1 MTLDPQ
7 ARFILDLAERSTR
20 PLLESLDPPAARLQY
35 AEMVAAA
42 SGEPPAGVLTE
53 ESTIP
58 GPDGE
63 LPTRLYRPQGAKGPL
78 PILIFFH
85 GGGYVI
91 GDRDTHDIPC
101 RQLCLGAACLV
112 VSVDYRLAP
121 EHPFPVPVDDV
132 IILDQVLANLEV
144 TFLDLFLSTL
154 DASHHQSAFD
164 RVIFLHAKAFQEAG
178 CIVGV
183 NNASFQVQKGDLL
196 VVMGLSGSGKSTLLR
211 CTSRLTDATSGNI
224 YIDGEDLLAMSNK
237 KLIELRRNK
246 MGMVFQSF
254 ALLPHKTVL
263 ENIAFPLQIKGNS
276 TEESIK
282 RAKDMVDLVG
292 LDGREN
298 YFPRELSGGQ
308 QQRVGIARS
317 LAVEPDIWFLD
328 EPFSALDPLIRKE
341 MQDEFMRLQG
351 VLNKTILF
359 VTHDFDEA
367 LRLADRIA
375 IMKDGIIEQ
384 LDTPANIV
392 LNPAT
397 EYVRKFT
404 EEVPREKVLRIES
417 VMDPVDTSE
426 VLSDLKVSKDAIIET
441 VAEAVLGQDK
451 PVVVVDADNNVV
463 GAVHSSKV
471 IHVLFGSRAKTDNKD

>member
-1 MTLDPQ
+1 MSSPGHTTQNGHPVIQCDSVYKIFGENAQ
-7 ARFILDLAERSTR
+7 K
-20 PLLESLDPPAARLQY
+20 LLRDSKGNVD
-35 AEMVAAA
+35 
-42 SGEPPAGVLTE
+42 
-53 ESTIP
+53 
-58 GPDGE
+58 
-63 LPTRLYRPQGAKGPL
+63 AK
-78 PILIFFH
+78 
-85 GGGYVI
+85 
-91 GDRDTHDIPC
+91 T
-101 RQLCLGAACLV
+101 
-112 VSVDYRLAP
+112 
-121 EHPFPVPVDDV
+121 
-132 IILDQVLANLEV
+132 
-144 TFLDLFLSTL
+144 
-154 DASHHQSAFD
+154 
-164 RVIFLHAKAFQEAG
+164 FQESG

-183 NNASFQVQKGDLL
+183 NNASFEVHTGDLL

-211 CTSRLTDATSGNI
+211 CISRLTDATSGNI
-224 YIDGEDLLAMSNK
+224 YIDGEDLLAMSTK

-263 ENIAFPLQIKGNS
+263 ENIAFPLQVKGNS
-276 TEESIK
+276 TQDSIK
-282 RAKDMVDLVG
+282 RAKAMVDLVG

-341 MQDEFMRLQG
+341 MQDEFLRLQG

-359 VTHDFDEA
+359 ITHDFDEA

-404 EEVPREKVLRIES
+404 EEVPREKVLKIES
-417 VMDPVDTSE
+417 VMDPIVDSSE
-426 VLSDLKVSKDAIIET
+426 ELSDLKVSKDAMIET
-441 VAEAVLGQDK
+441 VAEVVLSEQK
-451 PVVVVDADNNVV
+451 PVAVVDANNEVV
-463 GAVHSSKV
+463 GTVHSSKV
-471 IHVLFGSRAKTDNKD
+471 IHVLFGSRAET

>member
-1 MTLDPQ
+1 MPSQVATQNKQPVIQCDSVYKIFGEN
-7 ARFILDLAERSTR
+7 AKKM
-20 PLLESLDPPAARLQY
+20 LES
-35 AEMVAAA
+35 
-42 SGEPPAGVLTE
+42 S
-53 ESTIP
+53 
-58 GPDGE
+58 
-63 LPTRLYRPQGAKGPL
+63 QGNVDAK
-78 PILIFFH
+78 
-85 GGGYVI
+85 
-91 GDRDTHDIPC
+91 
-101 RQLCLGAACLV
+101 
-112 VSVDYRLAP
+112 
-121 EHPFPVPVDDV
+121 
-132 IILDQVLANLEV
+132 
-144 TFLDLFLSTL
+144 TFQD
-154 DASHHQSAFD
+154 
-164 RVIFLHAKAFQEAG
+164 AG
-178 CIVGV
+178 CVVGV
-183 NNASFQVQKGDLL
+183 NNASFEVHNGDLL

-211 CTSRLTDATSGNI
+211 CISRLTDATSGKI
-224 YIDGEDLLAMSNK
+224 FIDGEDLLALSNK

-276 TEESIK
+276 TQDSIK

-341 MQDEFMRLQG
+341 MQDEFLRLQG

-359 VTHDFDEA
+359 ITHDFDEA

-375 IMKDGIIEQ
+375 IMKEGVIEQ

-404 EEVPREKVLRIES
+404 EEVPREKVLKIES
-417 VMDPVDTSE
+417 VMQPVDSTE
-426 VLSDLKVSKDAIIET
+426 ELSNLKVSKDAIIET
-441 VAEAVLGQDK
+441 VAEAVLSEQK
-451 PVVVVDADNNVV
+451 PVAVIDADNNVV
-463 GAVHSSKV
+463 GVVHSSKV
-471 IHVLFGSRAKTDNKD
+471 IHVLFGSRAETENKN

>member
-1 MTLDPQ
+1 MSSQVATQNKQPVIQCDSVYKIFGEN
-7 ARFILDLAERSTR
+7 AKKM
-20 PLLESLDPPAARLQY
+20 LES
-35 AEMVAAA
+35 
-42 SGEPPAGVLTE
+42 S
-53 ESTIP
+53 
-58 GPDGE
+58 
-63 LPTRLYRPQGAKGPL
+63 QGNVDAK
-78 PILIFFH
+78 
-85 GGGYVI
+85 
-91 GDRDTHDIPC
+91 
-101 RQLCLGAACLV
+101 
-112 VSVDYRLAP
+112 
-121 EHPFPVPVDDV
+121 
-132 IILDQVLANLEV
+132 
-144 TFLDLFLSTL
+144 TFQD
-154 DASHHQSAFD
+154 
-164 RVIFLHAKAFQEAG
+164 AG
-178 CIVGV
+178 CVVGV
-183 NNASFQVQKGDLL
+183 NNASFEVHNGDLL

-211 CTSRLTDATSGNI
+211 CISRLTDATSGKI
-224 YIDGEDLLAMSNK
+224 FIDGEDLLALSNK

-276 TEESIK
+276 TQDSIK

-341 MQDEFMRLQG
+341 MQDEFLRLQG

-359 VTHDFDEA
+359 ITHDFDEA

-375 IMKDGIIEQ
+375 IMKEGVIEQ

-404 EEVPREKVLRIES
+404 EEVPREKVLKIES
-417 VMDPVDTSE
+417 VMQPVDSTE
-426 VLSDLKVSKDAIIET
+426 ELSDLKVSKDAIIET
-441 VAEAVLGQDK
+441 VAEAVLSEQK
-451 PVVVVDADNNVV
+451 PVAVIDTDNNVV
-463 GAVHSSKV
+463 GVVHSSKV
-471 IHVLFGSRAKTDNKD
+471 IHVLFGSRTETENKD